1 VPNGVLPVPKLPPT
15 PSNRVRTRP
24 GLAVRARPAG
34 SATAS
39 TRESLAAP
47 RRPRAPS
54 SACPPHTSAAPS
66 SAHGSPSKR
75 PVVTPTSIA
84 EHLERQSVV
93 PIESTIPTDMTVA
106 QWRRQRYAR
115 PGIARRRSARLFAAA
130 RRLVPVRPVPCD
142 HLHDT
147 TTRYDQ
153 VEKLLSFLL
162 ICPVCGTEK
171 LVETKPY
178 APHFTPHKPGPS
190 HATLADPR
198 HNDAVGLSDL
208 PRDG

>member
-1 VPNGVLPVPKLPPT
+1 
-15 PSNRVRTRP
+15 
-24 GLAVRARPAG
+24 
-34 SATAS
+34 
-39 TRESLAAP
+39 
-47 RRPRAPS
+47 
-54 SACPPHTSAAPS
+54 
-66 SAHGSPSKR
+66 
-75 PVVTPTSIA
+75 VTPTSIA

-162 ICPVCGTEK
+162 M
-171 LVETKPY
+171 
-178 APHFTPHKPGPS
+178 
-190 HATLADPR
+190 
-198 HNDAVGLSDL
+198 GLSDL
-208 PRDG
+208 PRVG